1 MEQVRAGY
9 TAEKEFHLSLN
20 RYKENYSDFILV
32 CNINDAYESFAS
44 AFYSL
49 FWLKNKT
56 AGEGQNVRHFFVSYS
71 SSVVVSNLTITH
83 YFLIM

>member
-1 MEQVRAGY
+1 MEFHQIMEQVRAGY

-20 RYKENYSDFILV
+20 RYKENYSDFVLV

-49 FWLKNKT
+49 FWLKTKLPVK
-56 AGEGQNVRHFFVSYS
+56 VRTLDS
-71 SSVVVSNLTITH
+71 
-83 YFLIM
+83 FLCHILAVLLFQT